1 MTLGTIIL
9 ILVVGIIAGFMNTV
23 AGGGSLL
30 TMPMLIF
37 LGMPSALANGTNR
50 VALTVQSISAAINFR
65 RKGYFD
71 LKLGLTLGLPAML
84 GSYIGARLAID
95 LPDAVFNKI
104 LAGVMLA
111 VLFLIVRQPN
121 KAINA
126 PEVELTPARR
136 LLAIIIFFFVGM
148 YGGFIQAGIGF
159 IIIASLSLLTGMSL
173 VKINSLKNFVV
184 LFYMFI
190 SLVVFIWEGKV
201 DWVLGLT
208 LSVGNGIGGWIGSS
222 FAVAKGDKWI
232 RMFLIIVVSIMAVKL
247 LGVFELVKKLF

>member
-1 MTLGTIIL
+1 MTIGTVIL
-9 ILVVGIIAGFMNTV
+9 ILVFGIIAGFMNTV

-30 TMPMLIF
+30 TLPMLIF

-71 LKLGLTLGLPAML
+71 LKLGLTLGIPAML
-84 GSYIGARLAID
+84 GSYAGARLAID
-95 LPDAVFNKI
+95 LPDAIFNKI

-111 VLFLIVRQPN
+111 VLFLIVRQPH
-121 KAINA
+121 KAKN
-126 PEVELTPARR
+126 EREEELTPARR

-148 YGGFIQAGIGF
+148 YGGFIQAGVGF
-159 IIIASLSLLTGMSL
+159 IIIASLLLLTGMSL

-184 LFYMFI
+184 LLYMFI

-201 DWVLGLT
+201 DWMLGLT

-232 RMFLIIVVSIMAVKL
+232 RIFLIAAVTVMAAKL
-247 LGVFELVKKLF
+247 LGIFDFLRQ